1 MGAGSLVNLEP
12 ASIMLIE
19 QSQHGLEILAQM
31 FLGFGARNCHRCTTI
46 EGAKA
51 VVRRATLDLIVAD
64 PHLQDGDGHDFV
76 QWLRKSGL
84 DPNRTAPVILISA
97 NSSRSAVERARDAGA
112 NYFLVKPVTPR
123 VLIDRILHVQ
133 SDKREFVVSDTYAGP
148 DRRFKFEG
156 PPPGVPPRRSTDIK
170 TKLSASGGPN
180 MSQDDIDSLLRPQ
193 KASL

>member
-1 MGAGSLVNLEP
+1 MAPGALVDLEP

-19 QSQHGLEILAQM
+19 QSQHGVEILAQM
-31 FLGFGARNCHRCTTI
+31 LLGFGARNCHRCTTI

-51 VVRRATLDLIVAD
+51 VVHRATLDLIVAD
-64 PHLQDGDGHDFV
+64 PRLQDGDGHDFV

-84 DPNRTAPVILISA
+84 DPNSTTPVILLSA
-97 NSSRSAVERARDAGA
+97 DGSRSAVERARDAGA

-133 SDKREFVVSDTYAGP
+133 NDKRAFVVCDTYAGP

-156 PPPGVPPRRSTDIK
+156 PPPGVAPRRSTDIR
-170 TKLSASGGPN
+170 TRLNAGGGPN
-180 MSQDDIDSLLRPQ
+180 LSQDDIDALLRPQ
-193 KASL
+193 KVSL